1 MRTVTKN
8 WACTMP
14 RWLLWNWFGGRKMFF
29 NLKMFWVVVSSD
41 CRGWSSFSFVEL
53 WSKLIEWSW
62 SCSLLTTFLSAVYC
76 TVPPSP
82 PSCATY
88 VTLCMCCPDLWC
100 TETENISTVQLLSS
114 SPEFK
119 EHRIKISMNWSNH
132 NRQIRHPA
140 CSRLGCHY
148 LEEKLKVH
156 GIKPCR
162 AQYDSDWHWST
173 QIAHEGWYLQWSS
186 VFEIALWN
194 WHHTY
199 IIEYLIQ

>member
-1 MRTVTKN
+1 
-8 WACTMP
+8 
-14 RWLLWNWFGGRKMFF
+14 MFVKH
-29 NLKMFWVVVSSD
+29 KMFWVVVSSD

-88 VTLCMCCPDLWC
+88 ATLCMCCPDLWC

-173 QIAHEGWYLQWSS
+173 QIAHERVVSPKKLSSWNSS
-186 VFEIALWN
+186 VKLTSHLYYWISDPIVWLS
-194 WHHTY
+194 
-199 IIEYLIQ
+199 